1 MLLCMPLAYST
12 QRTDEALQQGRNR
25 YPWLV
30 VLWYDVIRVILSDG
44 HAYLDSMTSML
55 VLPALVLHHAYRWS
69 F

>member
-30 VLWYDVIRVILSDG
+30 VLWYDVIRVILSDMSSDLVG
-44 HAYLDSMTSML
+44 TSWIERLRKSTPSMT
-55 VLPALVLHHAYRWS
+55 RQR
-69 F
+69 

>member
-30 VLWYDVIRVILSDG
+30 VLWYDAICVILSEVVVHQG
-44 HAYLDSMTSML
+44 SSSEQLSSRG
-55 VLPALVLHHAYRWS
+55 ALCI
-69 F
+69 